1 MKNKTE
7 KKEAPEDNI
16 ETGSI
21 GKLQDIAIVDEMQ
34 QCYLDYAMSVI
45 VARALP
51 DVRDGM
57 KPVHRRILY
66 AMHDMGLRPTAKF
79 KKSAS
84 VVGEVLG
91 KYHPHGDTAV
101 YDSMVRM
108 AQDFSM
114 RYMLVNGQGN
124 FGSMDGD
131 SAAAMRYTEAKLRP
145 IAEEMLYDINKDTV
159 NFVDNYDKSRKEPS
173 VLPARVP
180 QLLLNGAVGIAVGMA
195 TNIPPHNLGEIVD
208 ATMYLIDHPDASIED
223 LVRFVKGPDFPTGGY
238 VYNQKDILQAYATGK
253 GKVDMRAKADIV
265 EDKKGKFQIIVS
277 EMIYQVNKST
287 LIEKMA
293 DLVKEKKIEGI
304 RDLRD
309 ESNKD
314 GVRIVIDLKADAYP
328 KKVLNHLYK
337 LTDLQKAFHYNMLA
351 LVDGIQPRVLNLK
364 SILEYYIVHREE
376 VVRRKTQYE
385 LDRARER
392 AHILEGLSIAL
403 DHIDEVIQTIK
414 KAPTKEKAHA
424 DLMKKFKLSDLQA
437 SAILEMRLQTL
448 AGLEQKKIKDELD
461 EKRRLIKALE
471 AILGDRNK
479 IMGIIKDDLIE
490 VKEKYSDERKTRV
503 FKGAIGEF
511 SQEDLVP
518 KEEAVISITKAGYIK
533 RMSLDEYHVQHRG
546 GKGVIGGD
554 IKEEDMI
561 DHFFSANTH
570 SDILFFTNLGRV
582 FQIKAYEIPA
592 ASRTSKGQAI
602 VNFLQLSHEEKVTA
616 AISTGDKDGKEK
628 FLVMVTKNGIIKK
641 TGIEEFVAV
650 RRSGLIA
657 INLKQ
662 GDELI
667 WVKTSDGKDEVM
679 IIASN
684 GQSIRFQESDVRP
697 MGRSA
702 SGVTAIKLK
711 SDSKVVGMGIVSEE
725 DKKKKFIF
733 TITEAGFGKISDLN
747 LYKVQNRGG
756 SGIKTAILT
765 PKTGKLVSAY
775 VAGEDEIAK
784 DLMIISRKGQVIRIP
799 FSSVAKSGRATQGVR
814 IMRVGSGDG
823 VASAATL

>member
-1 MKNKTE
+1 MKNE
-7 KKEAPEDNI
+7 KEKQEDEEKI
-16 ETGSI
+16 EEGNI

-45 VARALP
+45 VSRALP

-66 AMHDMGLRPTAKF
+66 AMYDMGLHPNTKYR
-79 KKSAS
+79 KSAT

-91 KYHPHGDTAV
+91 KYHPHGDSAV

-114 RYMLVNGQGN
+114 RYQLVNGQGN

-131 SAAAMRYTEAKLRP
+131 FAAAMRYTEAKLKP

-159 NFVDNYDKSRKEPS
+159 NFVDNYDKSRKEPA

-195 TNIPPHNLGEIVD
+195 TNIPPHNLGEVVD
-208 ATMYLIDHPDASIED
+208 ATMHLIDHPDAGVED
-223 LVRFVKGPDFPTGGY
+223 LVQFVKGPDFPTGGII
-238 VYNQKDILQAYATGK
+238 YNQKDILQAYATGK
-253 GKVDMRAKADIV
+253 GKIDMRAKADIV

-293 DLVKEKKIEGI
+293 DLVKDKKIEGI

-328 KKVLNHLYK
+328 KKVLNRLYK

-364 SILEYYIVHREE
+364 AILEYYIIHREE

-385 LDRARER
+385 LDKAKER

-414 KAPTKEKAHA
+414 KAPNKEKAKI
-424 DLMKKFKLSDLQA
+424 DLMKKFKLSDRQA
-437 SAILEMRLQTL
+437 DAILDMRLQTL
-448 AGLEQKKIKDELD
+448 SGLEQKKIKDELK
-461 EKRRLIKALE
+461 EKLMLIKELE
-471 AILGDRNK
+471 AILRDRSK
-479 IMGIIKDDLIE
+479 IMGIIKDDLLE
-490 VKEKYSDERKTRV
+490 VKEKYADERRTKIY
-503 FKGAIGEF
+503 KGAIGEF

-518 KEEAVISITKAGYIK
+518 KEDVVISITKAGYIK
-533 RMSLDEYHVQHRG
+533 RMELNTYHVQHRG
-546 GKGVIGGD
+546 GKGVTGGD

-561 DHFFSANTH
+561 EHFFFTNTH

-602 VNFLQLSHEEKVTA
+602 VNFLQLQHEEKVTA
-616 AISTGDKDGKEK
+616 AISLDKDSKEK
-628 FLVMVTKNGIIKK
+628 FLVMATRGGIIKK
-641 TGIEEFVAV
+641 TAIEEFAAV

-657 INLKQ
+657 INLKKD
-662 GDELI
+662 DELI
-667 WVKTSDGKDEVM
+667 WVKASKGDDEVM
-679 IIASN
+679 VVSSS
-684 GQSIRFQESDVRP
+684 GQSIRFKEKDIRP

-711 SDSKVVGMGIVSEE
+711 GGAIVVGMGAIAKEE
-725 DKKKKFIF
+725 KQEKFVF
-733 TITEAGFGKISDLN
+733 TITENGFGKISELS

-756 SGIKTAILT
+756 SGIKTAVLN
-765 PKTGKLVSAY
+765 PKTGKLVTGY
-775 VAGEDEIAK
+775 VVDEDDRKK

-799 FSSVAKSGRATQGVR
+799 FGSIAKSGRATQGVR
-814 IMRVGSGDG
+814 IMRLGAGDAI
-823 VASAATL
+823 ASATTL